1 MRLLLCALL
10 TFCTF
15 AAAAAADRDYVL
27 PLGQGRVITLPRDA
41 RDVFVGSPDVAEI
54 VANTPRVYYISGA
67 KIGATNAIFI
77 DSAGNQV
84 ADIAIRVEADVA
96 GLKTALRQALPDAD
110 INVQAAG
117 DKLFLTGNV
126 LSASAA
132 SMAERLAKLYVKD
145 EKGLV
150 NLLKVA
156 GGDQIL
162 LRVRVAEMRRSV
174 AKQLGIKSLAV
185 EGGNIRLSGGRP
197 ANGSFGE
204 LSFSINSSAFDALE
218 DEGLVRTLAEP
229 NLTAISGEAANFL
242 AGGEFPVP
250 ISRDLQGNSIVEF
263 KPFGVGL
270 NFTPV
275 VISSGRISLKM
286 ATEVSSLSE
295 EGAQTVGQLRIP
307 GLSVRRVETM
317 VEMASGSSLIV
328 AGLLR
333 NDAAGNGKVTAVL
346 GASGGAG
353 ASTVALEL
361 AYARRRMQQPAP
373 LLMDLDWT
381 FGSQDLLTDVP
392 ARDTIKPYLLET
404 PELDPAL
411 LAKLLHSAQG
421 LRIFAGGAE
430 PEDHR
435 TAAGAGRG
443 APTIDGGA
451 LSGIRHYP

>member
-10 TFCTF
+10 TFCAF
-15 AAAAAADRDYVL
+15 AAAAADRDYVL

-204 LSFSINSSAFDALE
+204 LSFSINSSAFDALTGTIDALE

-307 GLSVRRVETM
+307 GLSVRRVETT

-333 NDAAGNGKVTAVL
+333 NDATSSL
-346 GASGGAG
+346 SGLPWL
-353 ASTVALEL
+353 S
-361 AYARRRMQQPAP
+361 
-373 LLMDLDWT
+373 
-381 FGSQDLLTDVP
+381 DVP
-392 ARDTIKPYLLET
+392 VIGSLFRSTAFQRSESELVVLVTPYLVRPTRDDRLSLPTAGVRQPDDAALFLLRKLGFNDPSET
-404 PELDPAL
+404 LRNVKEPIGYVLD
-411 LAKLLHSAQG
+411 
-421 LRIFAGGAE
+421 
-430 PEDHR
+430 
-435 TAAGAGRG
+435 
-443 APTIDGGA
+443 
-451 LSGIRHYP
+451 

>member
-1 MRLLLCALL
+1 MRLLLCAFL
-10 TFCTF
+10 TLCAF
-15 AAAAAADRDYVL
+15 AASAADREYVL

-41 RDVFVGSPDVAEI
+41 RDVFVGSPDVAEV

-67 KIGATNAIFI
+67 KLGSTNAIFI
-77 DSAGNQV
+77 DAAGNQV
-84 ADIAIRVEADVA
+84 ADIAIRVEVDVA
-96 GLKTALRQALPDAD
+96 GLRAALRQALPEAE
-110 INVQAAG
+110 IQVQAAG
-117 DKLFLTGNV
+117 DKLFLTGTI

-185 EGGNIRLSGGRP
+185 EGGNLRLSGGRP

-204 LSFSINSSAFDALE
+204 LSFSINSSAFDALTGTIDALE
-218 DEGLVRTLAEP
+218 EEGLVRTLAEP
-229 NLTAISGEAANFL
+229 NLTAVSGEAANFL

-275 VISSGRISLKM
+275 VSSSGRISLKM

-307 GLSVRRVETM
+307 GLSVRRVETT
-317 VEMASGSSLIV
+317 VEMASGSSLVV

-333 NDAAGNGKVTAVL
+333 NDATSSLSGLPWLAEVPVIGSLFRSTAFQRSESELVVLVT
-346 GASGGAG
+346 
-353 ASTVALEL
+353 
-361 AYARRRMQQPAP
+361 
-373 LLMDLDWT
+373 
-381 FGSQDLLTDVP
+381 
-392 ARDTIKPYLLET
+392 PYLVRPTRDDKLSLPTAGVRQPDGAALFLLRNLGFNDPSET
-404 PELDPAL
+404 LRSVKEPIGYVLD
-411 LAKLLHSAQG
+411 
-421 LRIFAGGAE
+421 
-430 PEDHR
+430 
-435 TAAGAGRG
+435 
-443 APTIDGGA
+443 
-451 LSGIRHYP
+451 